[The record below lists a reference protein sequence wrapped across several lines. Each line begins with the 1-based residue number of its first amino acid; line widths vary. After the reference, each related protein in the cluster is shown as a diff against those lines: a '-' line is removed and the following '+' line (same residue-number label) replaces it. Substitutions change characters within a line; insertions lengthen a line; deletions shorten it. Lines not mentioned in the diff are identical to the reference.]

1 MSAECIPLL
10 DAASTDRAGPLD
22 SSRLRHLLTYL
33 RRQLVPT
40 PGSRAR
46 PETGSGTQ
54 RLELPVTYRC
64 CLRSMLECDVSSV
77 AVLFSSASSRE
88 AADSYRG
95 DHRCGFGV
103 LVGPLRHRLRTSR
116 HSVHLGR
123 PATEGLAR
131 PLLSTM
137 LAEQVP
143 TTDPDSAGRPILRPA
158 YPSPISA
165 GGASGLTPRN
175 VAGRRRCRR
184 APGRIVGTSLRP

>member
-1 MSAECIPLL
+1 MLTRLPAAMPAECIPLL
-10 DAASTDRAGPLD
+10 DAASTDRAGPLG

-46 PETGSGTQ
+46 PETAPGT
-54 RLELPVTYRC
+54 PVTYRC
-64 CLRSMLECDVSSV
+64 CLRSMVECDVSSV

-88 AADSYRG
+88 AAESYRG

-123 PATEGLAR
+123 ANH
-131 PLLSTM
+131 
-137 LAEQVP
+137 
-143 TTDPDSAGRPILRPA
+143 
-158 YPSPISA
+158 
-165 GGASGLTPRN
+165 SGTSSSIVIN
-175 VAGRRRCRR
+175 VASRASVDYGTCGWFTGPETSNPACHPWCRR
-184 APGRIVGTSLRP
+184 DPGRFVGTNQRP